1 MIMRG
6 SIRQAAWLG
15 VAIVAVTMGTGVSRA
30 SEPTT
35 AAHDVLQ
42 RLIGPRAADFH
53 LELDPTPAPTDVFD
67 VSATGGTVTIRGN
80 STVALTRGAYTYL
93 RQACHCMDGWE
104 GSHLDLPATLPD
116 LPATHVVA
124 PFQLRQE
131 YNVCTL
137 GYSTAYWDWP
147 QWEHELDWMAL
158 HGINMPLAEVATEAV
173 WQKVW
178 LDMGVTQAEL
188 DAYFTGPAYLPWHR
202 MGNINGWG
210 GPFPA
215 GFLAKQVTL
224 QKKIIVR
231 MRELGMKP
239 IAPAFAGFVPPG
251 LHRARP
257 DATLIPIAPWAGF
270 SKKWGTFL
278 LDPTSPLY
286 PEIGRRFITEWE
298 RQFGKNQYFL
308 ADSFNELQ
316 VPVPADR
323 PGRLAKLAQYGDAV
337 YKSVV
342 AGDPDAT
349 WVMQGWLF
357 YNAAKFWDPES
368 TAALLS
374 KVPNDRMVILD
385 LACDFGP
392 TWPRQQAFFGKQWIY
407 SVIHDFGGKTTIAG
421 SLDFFA
427 KTAAAT
433 LADPRHGNLV
443 GAGISPEGIETNE
456 AIYELATDAM
466 WTREPIDLDTWMP
479 DYCTSRYGGCP
490 DDMKQA
496 WQLFRKS
503 AYSRDRHGA
512 RPGFQRRP
520 TTKPV
525 KWTELPDDSD
535 AYKQGLRLFLNCGPA
550 LKGNALYRA
559 DAIDFTAQYVSS
571 RIDAVV
577 KAAVAAGDADAPRR
591 DRDAA
596 AALGLMDDL
605 DALLAAHP
613 IHRLD
618 RWVNFARAWGD
629 TPAESDYYESDA
641 KHQITTW
648 GGHIDYEYAS
658 KVWAGMVGGYY
669 RGRWAGT
676 FEQMRTGQPFNVKAW
691 EQKWIDTPGVTIPTP
706 PADPVAACDAL
717 VAKADALDAGK

>member
-1 MIMRG
+1 
-6 SIRQAAWLG
+6 
-15 VAIVAVTMGTGVSRA
+15 
-30 SEPTT
+30 
-35 AAHDVLQ
+35 
-42 RLIGPRAADFH
+42 
-53 LELDPTPAPTDVFD
+53 
-67 VSATGGTVTIRGN
+67 
-80 STVALTRGAYTYL
+80 
-93 RQACHCMDGWE
+93 MDGWE

-116 LPATHVVA
+116 LPPTHVSS
-124 PFQLRQE
+124 PFRLRQE

-147 QWEHELDWMAL
+147 QWEHEIDWMAL

-178 LDMGVTQAEL
+178 LDLGISQAEL
-188 DAYFTGPAYLPWHR
+188 DGYFTGPAYLPWHR
-202 MGNINGWG
+202 MGNINGWD

-215 GFLAKQVTL
+215 GFLPKQVAL
-224 QKKIIVR
+224 QKRTIGR
-231 MRELGMKP
+231 MRELGMTP
-239 IAPAFAGFVPPG
+239 IAPAFAGFVPPA
-251 LHRARP
+251 LRRVRP
-257 DATLIPIAPWAGF
+257 DAALVPIASWAGF
-270 SKKWGTFL
+270 SKRYGTFL

-298 RQFGKNQYFL
+298 RQFGKNRYFM

-337 YKSVV
+337 YRSVI

-357 YNAAKFWDPES
+357 LNDAKFWDPGS
-368 TAALLS
+368 TRALLS
-374 KVPNDRMVILD
+374 QVPDDRMVILD

-427 KTAAAT
+427 RTAAAT
-433 LADPRHGNLV
+433 VANAKHGNLV

-456 AIYELATDAM
+456 VIYELATDAM
-466 WTREPIDLDTWMP
+466 WTREPIDLDAWLP
-479 DYCTSRYGGCP
+479 AYCLARYGGCP
-490 DDMKQA
+490 DDMRHA
-496 WQLFRKS
+496 WQLFRTS
-503 AYSRDRHGA
+503 AYSRDRHDA

-520 TTKPV
+520 STRPV
-525 KWTELPDDSD
+525 KWTALPDDSD
-535 AYKQGLRLFLNCGPA
+535 AYRQGLHLFLNCGPA
-550 LKGNALYRA
+550 LGGNALYRA

-571 RIDAVV
+571 RIDDLVRS
-577 KAAVAAGDADAPRR
+577 AVAANPADPARR

-618 RWVNFARAWGD
+618 RWVTFARRWGD
-629 TPAESDYYESDA
+629 APAESDYYEADA
-641 KHQITTW
+641 KRQITTW

-658 KVWAGMVGGYY
+658 KVWSGMVGGYY

-676 FEQMRTGQPFNVKAW
+676 FEQMRTGRPFDVKAW
-691 EQKWIDTPGVTIPTP
+691 EERWIKTPGVAIPKP
-706 PADPVAACDAL
+706 PADPVAACDRL
-717 VAKADALDAGK
+717 VAKADALCGP